1 MPATSHHMRG
11 ARNPIVLSAHSG
23 GPFSRITA
31 AGAPLKNAPR
41 RFFRTGS
48 RPSATTVSSQDTQLR
63 SPTVVAIT
71 SATVALKY
79 SSSSVAYSLRIA
91 PAPIWRFVPPAT
103 RSLGCSCSG
112 EFQAIARLNLWGPC
126 GRSSGDSVYWMTA
139 LQEIRICRRPCR
151 LPNIK
156 LEAQRRCRFTL
167 PTNPT
172 TTTYWGRT
180 MRPFMTIKVRYVLIR
195 FVPITARGGVPVRLS
210 TEGSAGFACLPTK
223 LQEACEILGG
233 RHRLTTLSIRAFI
246 HPCVNTIHDG
256 QFCVGRRSRWHVAP
270 ECLVL
275 YGN

>member
-71 SATVALKY
+71 SATVALKF

-91 PAPIWRFVPPAT
+91 PAPIWRVVPPAT

-126 GRSSGDSVYWMTA
+126 GRSSGDSVYVMTA

-151 LPNIK
+151 LPIIK

-167 PTNPT
+167 PDNNSND
-172 TTTYWGRT
+172 
-180 MRPFMTIKVRYVLIR
+180 VLGAHHAP
-195 FVPITARGGVPVRLS
+195 VYDHKGPVR
-210 TEGSAGFACLPTK
+210 TYPFRTDNRQRRGSGAAQHRRKRRLCLFTYQAPGGLRDPGWSSPTHNRVHK
-223 LQEACEILGG
+223 
-233 RHRLTTLSIRAFI
+233 SIFPS
-246 HPCVNTIHDG
+246 PCQHN
-256 QFCVGRRSRWHVAP
+256 
-270 ECLVL
+270 L
-275 YGN
+275 